1 MPELTVTMLG
11 CGGSGGVPLIGG
23 PDGRGNWGACDPAEP
38 RNRRTRSSILVEGPD
53 RQRLL
58 VDAGPDLRAQM
69 LAHGVGHL
77 DAVLFT
83 HAHADHVQGMD
94 ELRQVNRI
102 RDAALDAYGD
112 APTLDLL
119 QQRFDYAF
127 RPVTRGFTRPALVPR
142 VVEAGERHAIAGLP
156 VLVLRQDHKVVDTL
170 GLRIGRFAYC
180 TDVVDFPPES
190 WAALEGIDTW
200 VVGCFGRRPHPVH
213 AHLELVLDWAARL
226 NPRRTVLTHMGT
238 DMDWSWLR
246 GTLPRGVE
254 PGHDGL
260 RLQVPA

>member
-23 PDGRGNWGACDPAEP
+23 PDGHGNWGVCDPAEP
-38 RNRRTRSSILVEGPD
+38 RNRRTRSSILIEGPD
-53 RQRLL
+53 GQRLL

-69 LAHGVGHL
+69 LANGVGHL

-83 HAHADHVQGMD
+83 HAHADHVQGVD

-112 APTLDLL
+112 ASTLELL

-127 RPVTRGFTRPALVPR
+127 RPVTRGFFRPALVPR
-142 VVEAGERHAIAGLP
+142 VVRPGERHVVAGLP
-156 VLVLRQDHKVVDTL
+156 VLVLRQDHKVMDTL

-180 TDVVDFPPES
+180 TDVVDFPGES
-190 WAALEGIDTW
+190 LAALEGIDTW
-200 VVGCFGRRPHPVH
+200 IVGCFGRKPHPVH
-213 AHLELVLDWAARL
+213 AHVELVLDWVARL
-226 NPRRTVLTHMGT
+226 RPRRTVLTHMGT
-238 DMDWSWLR
+238 DMDWAWLR
-246 GTLPRGVE
+246 DALPEGVE

-260 RLQVPA
+260 SLRIAA